1 MNFEIRTDIYP
12 GSVIRKSDAG
22 NVCGEEFLNKVFF
35 PTDGIM
41 LSQIKEISGI
51 DGSTLQNWVKRG
63 WIGNT
68 VNKKYSKN
76 QLARILI
83 INMLRDTMHLEEI
96 DYLLK
101 YINGT
106 INWEE
111 DDIIPEARLYGYIS
125 RIIDGTS
132 ENGISSMEKMREYIS
147 GSVCDYAETV
157 PGAGERLRNALGV
170 IISAYFASLAKE
182 NTRELF
188 LGLRKRADEES
199 EEQARLMSGMV
210 IPQEMKTS
218 GKTQK

>member
-1 MNFEIRTDIYP
+1 MNFEICTDIYP
-12 GSVIRKSDAG
+12 GSVISKSATGNADA
-22 NVCGEEFLNKVFF
+22 EAFLDNIFF
-35 PTDGIM
+35 LTDGIM
-41 LSQIKEISGI
+41 LSQIKDISGI

-111 DDIIPEARLYGYIS
+111 DDIIPEAKLYGYIG

-132 ENGISSMEKMREYIS
+132 EKCISSIEKLHEYIS
-147 GSVCDYAETV
+147 ISTATYIETV
-157 PGAGERLRNALGV
+157 PGAGDRLKNALAV
-170 IISAYFASLAKE
+170 IITAYFASLARDK
-182 NTRELF
+182 TRRLF
-188 LGLRKRADEES
+188 LDLRKCAEKEADEKVDKLIRAS
-199 EEQARLMSGMV
+199 R
-210 IPQEMKTS
+210 K
-218 GKTQK
+218 

>member
-12 GSVIRKSDAG
+12 GSVVEKSTAG
-22 NVCGEEFLNKVFF
+22 NADGEAFLNQIFF
-35 PTDGIM
+35 LTDGVM

-68 VNKKYSKN
+68 INKKYSKN

-111 DDIIPEARLYGYIS
+111 DDIIPEARLYGYIC
-125 RIIDGTS
+125 RIIDSSS
-132 ENGISSMEKMREYIS
+132 EEGISSMHRLHEYIS
-147 GSVCDYAETV
+147 ASVSDYSEKM
-157 PGAGERLRNALGV
+157 PGARARLENALGV
-170 IISAYFASLAKE
+170 IITAYFASLAKE
-182 NTRELF
+182 KSRVLF
-188 LGLRKRADEES
+188 LGLRKRAETEDD
-199 EEQARLMSGMV
+199 EQARQMSGMV
-210 IPQEMKTS
+210 ISRRLMAEK
-218 GKTQK
+218 KDF